1 MIKSTLK
8 RKRVSST
15 NRLDKKCITNVK
27 KLSFEDKCKENTRQ
41 HFDDLKLG
49 NLL

>member
-15 NRLDKKCITNVK
+15 NRLDKKCTT
-27 KLSFEDKCKENTRQ
+27 LSFEDKCKENTRQ